1 MEKYNMRITDEQMA
15 AFLEG
20 NVSAEELDIILKEL
34 CDSPE
39 LQSVLSISER
49 VDEELEEK
57 ASYYSILPMARMAA
71 KSEGHLCDLQCEE
84 WILNRRGIEVDRA
97 SLSEQAMQNRWLRD
111 KGTPLHHMGRLLE
124 DKGLQVS
131 RRYDATFAD
140 LETALEKRA
149 DIIVVVDNVVL
160 HGKERVEDDFHAVTV
175 FAVDKDWV
183 RIYDPATGNPYEDC
197 PASCFAEAWRGS
209 SHYMVVVNPSDA
221 AYIPVPINVD
231 SISIPEDLIDL
242 REAIAENTHEVWS
255 RARMSEGWSYGPER
269 DDKLKMHPDL
279 VPYARLT
286 EGEKEYDRILAD
298 NTIKLVRKLGFDLV
312 KSRDTE
318 TYRILMH
325 RLQNPDREYRC
336 SQCGT
341 IIFKS
346 FKYCP
351 DCGKRLDEKEF
362 L

>member
-1 MEKYNMRITDEQMA
+1 MENYKITDEQMA

-20 NVSAEELDIILKEL
+20 NVSAEEMDMMLKVL
-34 CDSPE
+34 GNSTE

-57 ASYYSILPMARMAA
+57 AFCHPILPISKMAA
-71 KSEGHLCDLQCEE
+71 MSEGHLCDLQCEE
-84 WILNRRGIEVDRA
+84 WILARRGIEVDRA
-97 SLSEQAMQNRWLRD
+97 SLSKQALQNRWLRD

-124 DKGLQVS
+124 DKGMQVS

-149 DIIVVVDNVVL
+149 DVIVVVDNIVL
-160 HGKERVEDDFHAVTV
+160 YGKEREDGDFHAVTV
-175 FAVDKDWV
+175 LAVGKDWV
-183 RIYDPATGNPYEDC
+183 RIYDPATGNPCEEC
-197 PASCFAEAWRGS
+197 PYSRFAEAWRGS
-209 SHYMVVVNPSDA
+209 SHYMVVVSPSEA
-221 AYIPVPINVD
+221 EYLPVPINVD
-231 SISIPEDLIDL
+231 NISIPDDLIDL

-255 RARMSEGWSYGPER
+255 KARMAEGWTWGPER
-269 DDKLKMHPDL
+269 DDKRKQHPDL

-298 NTIKLVRKLGFDLV
+298 NTIKLVKKLGFDFV

-318 TYRILMH
+318 TYRVLMY
-325 RLQNPDREYRC
+325 RLQHLDHEYRC

-341 IIFKS
+341 VIFKS
-346 FKYCP
+346 YKYCP
-351 DCGKRLDEKEF
+351 DCGKRLDEKDF